1 MAFLR
6 AITNKTLV
14 SKTKNKKLI
23 TCPAHKRARC
33 NFFTLC
39 FGRIR
44 SRVIH
49 SHTPMDTHTGKHIQ
63 LFILS
68 HRSTSFY
75 FCSIFYVCF
84 TCLSLREAGPT
95 MALLFIQWPTG
106 IPWMGMGVCVLVWVG
121 VSVFSVVLVCMHK
134 WATALCVFAAHYWN
148 SKLCMARY
156 SCCCCGCC
164 LRKTNAHK
172 FTISA

>member
-44 SRVIH
+44 SRVIR
-49 SHTPMDTHTGKHIQ
+49 PWTHTQENTFNFSSFPIAPLVFIFAVFFIFVLRAWASVKQ
-63 LFILS
+63 AQQWRFCLFSDLQG
-68 HRSTSFY
+68 Y
-75 FCSIFYVCF
+75 LEWV
-84 TCLSLREAGPT
+84 
-95 MALLFIQWPTG
+95 W
-106 IPWMGMGVCVLVWVG
+106 VCVLVWVG